1 MYEVIS
7 EEFKQNEYNPSEF
20 DFTPGEVA
28 GYGNQEGWVYKV
40 LENNCNYMWYHHEWI
55 LLDQDIL
62 IDEVTIQRNE
72 EGAISTVGV
81 KTKSDTIMYDWIGT
95 KAEWEAGRE
104 TGTIP
109 DEWICWITD
118 DEEEPAGVANLAQV
132 ASTGDYNDLKNKPV
146 FALPELPLDKDSKDY
161 ILKWD
166 HTLQTLV
173 WEAIS

>member
-1 MYEVIS
+1 
-7 EEFKQNEYNPSEF
+7 
-20 DFTPGEVA
+20 
-28 GYGNQEGWVYKV
+28 
-40 LENNCNYMWYHHEWI
+40 
-55 LLDQDIL
+55 
-62 IDEVTIQRNE
+62 
-72 EGAISTVGV
+72 
-81 KTKSDTIMYDWIGT
+81 MYDWIGT

-104 TGTIP
+104 AGTIP

-166 HTLQTLV
+166 HALQTLV